1 MKTAYVDTSC
11 LAAIAFDE
19 RNSAA
24 VQRRLAS
31 FDEIVAAP
39 LLEAELRAAL
49 RREGSSGSL
58 LIDELLEPVVWIA
71 ADRAL
76 SAEIAT
82 VLAAGYVKGAD
93 CWHLATALYFSPD
106 AEDISFLTL
115 DERQAKVAKLLGF
128 GR

>member
-31 FDEIVAAP
+31 FDELVAAP

-49 RREGSSGSL
+49 RREGSQGSL
-58 LIDELLEPVVWIA
+58 LLDELLDPIVWIA

-82 VLAAGYVKGAD
+82 VLAAGYVRGAD
-93 CWHLATALYFSPD
+93 CWHLATALYFSEPS
-106 AEDISFLTL
+106 EISFLTL
-115 DERQAKVAKLLGF
+115 DAKQAEVARALGF
-128 GR
+128 KR

>member
-11 LAAIAFDE
+11 LGAIAFDE

-31 FDEIVAAP
+31 CDELVAAP

-49 RREGSSGSL
+49 RREGSLGSP
-58 LIDELLEPVVWIA
+58 LIDELLEPIFWIA
-71 ADRAL
+71 AERAPR
-76 SAEIAT
+76 SEIAT
-82 VLAAGYVKGAD
+82 VLAAGYVRGAD

-106 AEDISFLTL
+106 PTDIRFLTL
-115 DERQAKVAKLLGF
+115 DAQQGEVARALGF
-128 GR
+128 KA